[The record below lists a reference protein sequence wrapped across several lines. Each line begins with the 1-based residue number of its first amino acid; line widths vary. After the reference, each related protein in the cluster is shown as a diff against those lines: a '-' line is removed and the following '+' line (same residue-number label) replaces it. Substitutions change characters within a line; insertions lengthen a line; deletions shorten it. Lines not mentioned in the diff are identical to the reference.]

1 MSTVEEI
8 ISAIEQLSVEE
19 QAELARRMRWEDD
32 EWDRQIAQD
41 FKAGKLDNLIAAAKA
56 DAKAGRT
63 RDLP

>member
-1 MSTVEEI
+1 MEEI

>member
-1 MSTVEEI
+1 VEEI